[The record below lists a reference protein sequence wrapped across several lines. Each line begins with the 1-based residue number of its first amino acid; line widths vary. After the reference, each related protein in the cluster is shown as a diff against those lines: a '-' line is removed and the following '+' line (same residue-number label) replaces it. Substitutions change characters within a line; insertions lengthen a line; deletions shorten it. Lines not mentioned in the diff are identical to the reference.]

1 MAYALKKGLREGRKR
16 NHAMV
21 RPMSGKPFHP
31 IPLALALALYSVM
44 IAVCGAP
51 GLCLALAAGVISLA
65 LAGVG
70 PAQAARDGRF
80 LLWMALFIIPARL
93 IDPWAKAVFDPAAI
107 PGTLAYIA
115 RLIAV
120 FLHAEAFYR
129 GTGAFEAADAISASA
144 RAVTG
149 RADIDPGMYAA
160 LAILL
165 MPRLLVQA
173 GASLDAARSR
183 GYALR
188 PARRGRA
195 GLPRLRRGL
204 AAARAILGSMLKRSL
219 MEGFRRA
226 EALEARS
233 YTPARR
239 LRLRPLGLRDVLQ
252 AATPAAAL
260 VVLLAIGL

>member
-1 MAYALKKGLREGRKR
+1 
-16 NHAMV
+16 
-21 RPMSGKPFHP
+21 
-31 IPLALALALYSVM
+31 
-44 IAVCGAP
+44 
-51 GLCLALAAGVISLA
+51 
-65 LAGVG
+65 
-70 PAQAARDGRF
+70 
-80 LLWMALFIIPARL
+80 
-93 IDPWAKAVFDPAAI
+93 
-107 PGTLAYIA
+107 
-115 RLIAV
+115 
-120 FLHAEAFYR
+120 
-129 GTGAFEAADAISASA
+129 
-144 RAVTG
+144 
-149 RADIDPGMYAA
+149 
-160 LAILL
+160 